1 MLKVGKA
8 LLTAE
13 EGGKIFKFPYLEK
26 KTITD
31 NV

>member
-1 MLKVGKA
+1 MLKTGKA
-8 LLTAE
+8 VPMAE

-26 KTITD
+26 TTTD